1 MDTSGRTTV
10 APRMVRWLL
19 LLAAGLWVGYLMG
32 DKDVGVAIVAAGYL
46 LSWDRW
52 PDRTRARSRN

>member
-1 MDTSGRTTV
+1 
-10 APRMVRWLL
+10 LL

-46 LSWDRW
+46 FSWDRW
-52 PDRTRARSRN
+52 PDRTRVRSRN

>member
-1 MDTSGRTTV
+1 V
-10 APRMVRWLL
+10 AVRAIRWLL
-19 LLAAGLWVGYLMG
+19 LLAVGLWVGWLMG

-52 PDRTRARSRN
+52 PDRTRARARN